1 VKLQQEG
8 VVMMRD
14 KNEKIDDSGLIPEPD
29 ESWWASVLADEDAIV
44 FEKTDS
50 NSRTTQSLQS
60 NSNTDW
66 ESVRN
71 IFLQDEVILLEVYG
85 YNRGGLLV
93 KGDGIQGFV
102 PISHLIDLPSDINE
116 ESKQE
121 LLAKYEGRSLYLK
134 VIECEPSSERIVLSE
149 RAAQAGEGKRK
160 QLFESL
166 KAGVQA
172 SGVVTNVTDFGVF
185 VDLGGV
191 EGLVHVSELSWG
203 RVEQPADLFKIGQM
217 VDVMI
222 LQVNESTARIALSI
236 KRLTENPWDSL
247 QQYHKAGDVLPAEV
261 TAIMRFG
268 VFARLKEGIEGLI
281 HISSISDFYG
291 SNDVAKLFQVGQPII
306 VKILHI
312 DSERRRLGLGLVSE
326 E

>member
-1 VKLQQEG
+1 
-8 VVMMRD
+8 MRD
-14 KNEKIDDSGLIPEPD
+14 KLTKNNEAGFIPEPD
-29 ESWWASVLADEDAIV
+29 ENWWASVLADEPAIM
-44 FEKTDS
+44 FEKTEYSTKS
-50 NSRTTQSLQS
+50 NQAQQINTT
-60 NSNTDW
+60 TDW
-66 ESVRN
+66 ESVRKV
-71 IFLQDEVILLEVYG
+71 FLQDEVILLEVYG
-85 YNRGGLLV
+85 FNRGGLLV
-93 KGDGIQGFV
+93 KGEGIQGFV
-102 PISHLIDLPSDINE
+102 PVSHLVDMPSDASE
-116 ESKQE
+116 EAKQAFM
-121 LLAKYEGRSLYLK
+121 AKYEGRSLYLK

-166 KAGVQA
+166 KAGIRS

-191 EGLVHVSELSWG
+191 EGLVHVSEMSWG
-203 RVEQPADLFKIGQM
+203 RVDQPSTMFKIGQS

-236 KRLTENPWDSL
+236 KRLSENPWDDL
-247 QQYHKAGDVLPAEV
+247 QQNYKTGDVVPAEV

-281 HISSISDFYG
+281 HVSSVADFYG
-291 SNDVAKLFQVGQPII
+291 SNDMVKIFQVGQPVI

-312 DSERRRLGLGLVSE
+312 DAERRRLGLGLVSE

>member
-1 VKLQQEG
+1 
-8 VVMMRD
+8 MRD
-14 KNEKIDDSGLIPEPD
+14 SNTNCNEPGFIPEPD
-29 ESWWASVLADEDAIV
+29 ENWWASVLADEPAIM
-44 FEKTDS
+44 FEKTEYSSKS
-50 NSRTTQSLQS
+50 NQSLQA
-60 NSNTDW
+60 NSTTDW
-66 ESVRN
+66 ERVRR
-71 IFLQDEVILLEVYG
+71 IFLQDEVILLDVYG
-85 YNRGGLLV
+85 FNRGGLLV
-93 KGDGIQGFV
+93 RGEGIQGFV
-102 PISHLIDLPSDINE
+102 PVSHLVDMPVDATE
-116 ESKQE
+116 EIKQ
-121 LLAKYEGRSLYLK
+121 AFMTKYEGQSLQLK

-160 QLFESL
+160 LLFESL
-166 KAGVQA
+166 NAGTRS

-203 RVEQPADLFKIGQM
+203 RVDQPSQLFKIGQT

-236 KRLTENPWDSL
+236 KRLNDNPWNTL
-247 QQYHKAGDVLPAEV
+247 QQNYKAGDVVTAEV

-281 HISSISDFYG
+281 HVSSIADFFG
-291 SNDVAKLFQVGQPII
+291 SNEMNKLFQVGQSVV

-312 DSERRRLGLGLVSE
+312 DADRRRLGLGLVSE